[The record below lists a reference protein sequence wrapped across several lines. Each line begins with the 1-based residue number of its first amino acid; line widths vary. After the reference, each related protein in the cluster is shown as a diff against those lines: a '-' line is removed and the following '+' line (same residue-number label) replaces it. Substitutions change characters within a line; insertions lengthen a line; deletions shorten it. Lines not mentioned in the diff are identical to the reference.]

1 MKSKKEGSLTP
12 LSLLS
17 NNVSVQHSA
26 TRVARHTSKHKI
38 ISTNILS
45 KSLQHKLFPKHPGD
59 GKEQERIGK
68 PSGSHCQSGRIH
80 LDRDGW
86 SMGIEQ
92 RGSISDQRERAAL
105 INGHRTRRK
114 SRSESDAPASQRDAP
129 RDRLTGTHSEYKA
142 KGSWP
147 GAAANQSVSNIE
159 TSIPHWPPSWD
170 ILRRNERLIERAREG
185 LEFSA
190 RERERRGS
198 ARKTRSGAD
207 RTARARA
214 EWSYRTNANLRYW
227 IGLLKTI
234 IETVLNKRQKTRDG
248 VSVFNRAPRGAGAGG
263 GCWMRFIRYK
273 KRVYTVIDFLLL

>member
-1 MKSKKEGSLTP
+1 MERSRTESGNLRAPIAKVAASTLTVMVDRWELNKEDQFP
-12 LSLLS
+12 I
-17 NNVSVQHSA
+17 SA
-26 TRVARHTSKHKI
+26 
-38 ISTNILS
+38 
-45 KSLQHKLFPKHPGD
+45 
-59 GKEQERIGK
+59 
-68 PSGSHCQSGRIH
+68 
-80 LDRDGW
+80 
-86 SMGIEQ
+86 
-92 RGSISDQRERAAL
+92 RAAL

-114 SRSESDAPASQRDAP
+114 SLRESDAPASQRDAP

-142 KGSWP
+142 KESWP

-263 GCWMRFIRYK
+263 GCRIRFILYK
-273 KRVYTVIDFLLL
+273 KRVYTVIDFFFVITIDRYCETLIRPDARRATRTERVAYVFLCFS

>member
-1 MKSKKEGSLTP
+1 MGTE
-12 LSLLS
+12 
-17 NNVSVQHSA
+17 
-26 TRVARHTSKHKI
+26 
-38 ISTNILS
+38 
-45 KSLQHKLFPKHPGD
+45 PG
-59 GKEQERIGK
+59 
-68 PSGSHCQSGRIH
+68 
-80 LDRDGW
+80 
-86 SMGIEQ
+86 
-92 RGSISDQRERAAL
+92 ERA
-105 INGHRTRRK
+105 RR
-114 SRSESDAPASQRDAP
+114 ESDAPASQRDAP
-129 RDRLTGTHSEYKA
+129 RGRLTGTHSEYKA
-142 KGSWP
+142 KESWP

-263 GCWMRFIRYK
+263 GCCWIRFIRYK
-273 KRVYTVIDFLLL
+273 KRVYTVIDFFCITI